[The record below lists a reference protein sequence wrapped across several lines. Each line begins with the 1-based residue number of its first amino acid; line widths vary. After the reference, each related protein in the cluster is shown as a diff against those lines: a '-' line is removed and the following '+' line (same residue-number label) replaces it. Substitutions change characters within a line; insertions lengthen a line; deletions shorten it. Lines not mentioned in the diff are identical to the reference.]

1 MSQSKF
7 LNITK
12 SYIDELIKIY
22 DKVCSLKENDYSGLL
37 LLKKDFLNFY
47 HKVQNYN
54 IFSRTELEE
63 DKLTFLGSSKIENFI
78 KDHIFLEE
86 LVMMYFFTAAIEIIF
101 GKIYKDFYYTKFF
114 ISHYKFLKRHGEKY
128 QLISELENRP
138 QEKRL
143 TLSKAELEE
152 IIKKEKNKFIELQN
166 KLPREKLL
174 LKKEINRLEG
184 FLLPI
189 IHEYRKI
196 IAEKFFEIKEYFS
209 WYNKDI
215 RVYFSD
221 TRDDLLI
228 TAYPS
233 DTFKFLIYPRILS
246 IFVVG
251 CNLEEITSKVDFIYM
266 FRGVRNKSFLKKT
279 IHHLKIDGFNPF
291 NEVLEIFWLN
301 SNYDDKAVFVEKIF
315 KLIGYKITKFDKYRH
330 FYKLEKIN
338 LRIFNSNIKE
348 DFNEVIIVAL
358 PDKAYLG
365 DEDVNDYIKDIGN
378 KIKNEDY
385 KKCIIAKV
393 DSSSED
399 LLTKAKINIIS
410 LNDIAKILSELEIF
424 EFIKPFLIRNIKM
437 KDAKLILQAQKN
449 KEQGDNF
456 KKKIFS
462 FSESNWKAFEKLMEE
477 IFKYLFKSSFKVYFA
492 KPQFSEY
499 EGHRKMDLVIS
510 NVNPI
515 HEFWINRK
523 KEEAAKRI
531 IIDFKNYS
539 RKITSSTIRSVT
551 KYLHDKK
558 GNFAIIMSK
567 KGMDDSGIKEQRIRY
582 YDKNQLIIVLDQNDI
597 IEMINYKINNQ
608 YPEEILERKIS
619 LLI

>member
-1 MSQSKF
+1 
-7 LNITK
+7 
-12 SYIDELIKIY
+12 
-22 DKVCSLKENDYSGLL
+22 
-37 LLKKDFLNFY
+37 
-47 HKVQNYN
+47 
-54 IFSRTELEE
+54 
-63 DKLTFLGSSKIENFI
+63 
-78 KDHIFLEE
+78 
-86 LVMMYFFTAAIEIIF
+86 
-101 GKIYKDFYYTKFF
+101 
-114 ISHYKFLKRHGEKY
+114 
-128 QLISELENRP
+128 
-138 QEKRL
+138 
-143 TLSKAELEE
+143 
-152 IIKKEKNKFIELQN
+152 
-166 KLPREKLL
+166 
-174 LKKEINRLEG
+174 
-184 FLLPI
+184 
-189 IHEYRKI
+189 
-196 IAEKFFEIKEYFS
+196 
-209 WYNKDI
+209 
-215 RVYFSD
+215 
-221 TRDDLLI
+221 
-228 TAYPS
+228 
-233 DTFKFLIYPRILS
+233 
-246 IFVVG
+246 
-251 CNLEEITSKVDFIYM
+251 
-266 FRGVRNKSFLKKT
+266 
-279 IHHLKIDGFNPF
+279 
-291 NEVLEIFWLN
+291 
-301 SNYDDKAVFVEKIF
+301 
-315 KLIGYKITKFDKYRH
+315 
-330 FYKLEKIN
+330 
-338 LRIFNSNIKE
+338 
-348 DFNEVIIVAL
+348 
-358 PDKAYLG
+358 
-365 DEDVNDYIKDIGN
+365 
-378 KIKNEDY
+378 
-385 KKCIIAKV
+385 
-393 DSSSED
+393 
-399 LLTKAKINIIS
+399 LTKAKINIIS

-456 KKKIFS
+456 KKKILS

-477 IFKYLFKSSFKVYFA
+477 IFKYLFKSSFKAYFA